1 MPSSSASSAPTPRLL
16 AGFAGQLR
24 QLQDL
29 LHPLLPSP
37 DDLHDEDEEPKAE
50 AKAEAAGNRWAAP
63 SEGEQEQENENEK
76 EDEEEE
82 EEEGRAADAM
92 IRRLLVHPDHAS
104 QQLVRA
110 TPSLHYCN

>member
-37 DDLHDEDEEPKAE
+37 DDLHDEGEPKAE

-63 SEGEQEQENENEK
+63 SEGEQEQENEK
-76 EDEEEE
+76 EDEEEEEEE

-110 TPSLHYCN
+110 TPSLHCN